1 MQRCWCRVRSMN
13 RDACGPVHICI
24 GDGGNR
30 EGLALDYLPRP
41 PWSEFREPSFGSGM
55 LLLQNATH
63 AFWEWRRNQVC
74 PC

>member
-1 MQRCWCRVRSMN
+1 MR

-41 PWSEFREPSFGSGM
+41 PWSDFREPSFGSGM
-55 LLLQNATH
+55 LLLHNATH
-63 AFWEWRRNQVC
+63 AFWEWRRNQVLRC
-74 PC
+74 RPT